1 MKKIKNLQIRIYN
14 RKDLQS
20 MKKFLSIILTICL
33 AFSVLTVGAASVS
46 AAEGDIP
53 AGTVIY
59 FDNTS
64 TKWDNVYFYA
74 WKFGFF
80 GDTYELSPI
89 SEDSNLYSMVLPQDV
104 TPGETFFLFKS
115 AEDWSGKQTADQA
128 AYVGLNTYVPLA
140 DAAGN
145 VMTVDMENTVLPAET
160 EVLITPSSRDFTTDT
175 LDVTVYAF
183 NAASAKYTVSYD
195 DGTTVGPI
203 EFTNTATVEINDS
216 ATVILTAGEKVMVQ
230 TYTKASDAI
239 VNVTAEGYTGDIF
252 MYTFG
257 GDRIGD
263 EFVPMTKNEDGKY
276 TAKINGS
283 AQVIFTTTNDWKTA
297 KKFTITTIN
306 GETPTAVE
314 PLLTAGATYNI
325 VLQVPAV

>member
-1 MKKIKNLQIRIYN
+1 MKKI
-14 RKDLQS
+14 
-20 MKKFLSIILTICL
+20 LSIVLTICM

-46 AAEGDIP
+46 AAEGDTVP

-64 TKWDNVYFYA
+64 ANWDNVYFYA
-74 WKFGFF
+74 WKFGFY
-80 GDTYELSPI
+80 GDTYELSPV
-89 SEDSNLYSMVLPQDV
+89 SKDSKLYSMVLPQDV
-104 TPGETFFLFKS
+104 TPGEAFFLFKS
-115 AEDWSGKQTADQA
+115 AKDWSGKQTVDQA
-128 AYVGLNTYVPLA
+128 AYVGYNTYVPEA

-145 VMTVDMENTVLPAET
+145 VMTVNMENTVLPAET
-160 EVLITPSSRDFTTDT
+160 EVLITPSSRDFTTNT
-175 LDVTVYAF
+175 LDVTMYAF
-183 NAASAKYTVSYD
+183 NAEYSEYTVNYD

-203 EFTNTATVEINDS
+203 EFTNTATVEINAS
-216 ATVILTAGEKVMVQ
+216 ATVTVLADDKEMEQ
-230 TYTKASDAI
+230 SYTKVGDAV
-239 VNVTAEGYTGDIF
+239 VNVTAEGYTGDIY

-263 EFVPMTKNEDGKY
+263 DFVPMTKLSEGKY

-297 KKFTITTIN
+297 KKFTINTIN

-314 PLLTAGATYNI
+314 PLLSAGETYNI